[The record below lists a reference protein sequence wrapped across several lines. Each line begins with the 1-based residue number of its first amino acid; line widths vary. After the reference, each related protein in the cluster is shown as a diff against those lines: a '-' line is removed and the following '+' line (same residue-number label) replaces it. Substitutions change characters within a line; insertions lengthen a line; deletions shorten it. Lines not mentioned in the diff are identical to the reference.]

1 MSVVEILPQVVKR
14 RGLSLV
20 IRFRPMDGRNI
31 KIKRKRCENN
41 DTEQ

>member
-1 MSVVEILPQVVKR
+1 MSVVEKLPQPKKVR
-14 RGLSLV
+14 LG